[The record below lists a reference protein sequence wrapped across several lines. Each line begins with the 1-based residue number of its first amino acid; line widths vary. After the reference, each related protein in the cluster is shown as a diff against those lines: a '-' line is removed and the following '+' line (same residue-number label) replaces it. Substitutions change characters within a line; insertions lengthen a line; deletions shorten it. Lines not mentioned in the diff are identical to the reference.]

1 MPGSGRVRRF
11 LKVSRSLQPFNLTS
25 HILDLRLLSPV
36 IKNRCAFTLIELLI
50 VVAIIAILAAIAVP
64 NFLEAQVR
72 AKIARA
78 KADMRTIATG
88 VESYAVDYNRP
99 PTRHSNWNV
108 APPPFPNFYPPLNNK
123 IFEPTAPIANVGMHM
138 ITTPIAY
145 LTSIPPDPFNLPVKS
160 LVAPDNGISDALDYW
175 DPVQTD
181 FYVAFCRKPTGG
193 GYREGIG
200 RGYMLLC
207 VGPDTYVGLLP
218 VNGYPA
224 SPSTS
229 NTFRWI
235 YDASNGTVSAGNVI
249 RSQGELTQVDLA
261 LE

>member
-1 MPGSGRVRRF
+1 
-11 LKVSRSLQPFNLTS
+11 
-25 HILDLRLLSPV
+25 V

-72 AKIARA
+72 AKISRA

-88 VESYAVDYNRP
+88 VESYAVDYNKP

-108 APPPFPNFYPPLNNK
+108 APPPYPLFYPPLNNK
-123 IFEPTAPIANVGMHM
+123 IFDPAVPNANVGMHM

-145 LTSIPPDPFNLPVKS
+145 LTSLPPDPFNLPVKA

-175 DPVQTD
+175 DLVQTD
-181 FYVAFCRKPTGG
+181 YFVAFCKKPTGG
-193 GYREGIG
+193 AYQQGVG
-200 RGYMLLC
+200 RGWMIVC
-207 VGPDTYVGLLP
+207 VGPDQYFGLLA
-218 VNGYPA
+218 VNGYPF
-224 SPSTS
+224 STATA
-229 NTFRWI
+229 NAFRSL
-235 YDASNGTVSAGNVI
+235 YDSTNGTVSVGNII
-249 RSQGELTQVDLA
+249 RTSGGLEQADLV